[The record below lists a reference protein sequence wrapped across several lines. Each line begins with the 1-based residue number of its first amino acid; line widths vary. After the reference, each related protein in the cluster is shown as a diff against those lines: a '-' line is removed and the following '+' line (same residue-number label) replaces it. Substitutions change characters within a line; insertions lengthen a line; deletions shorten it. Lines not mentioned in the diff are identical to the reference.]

1 MHDFS
6 FNGVSLSS
14 LGGRIIQTP
23 MHTIATRDKSFVKI
37 YGQSGDEVIDNG
49 SYNNVN
55 FSVKI
60 GFFTFVAQQTA
71 EQLARTII
79 DWLAPLQD
87 GYYEYRDTYNDGYF
101 TRAALTNFDEIQ
113 REMRTFL
120 TATLKF
126 SRVPFWY
133 SDVGA
138 QPVSQSASGYV
149 NLRNPEQYD
158 AEPIVTLEYT
168 GTSGN
173 NLNCTLYM
181 NQKYSLLAGGA
192 TKVQVLDGVT
202 KQHYKLLDGE
212 KTYLSKLLPPLL
224 KPNIYY
230 GCYAKLSIY
239 SEKGKDLNLTITPN
253 WRRL

>member
-1 MHDFS
+1 MRDFS

-14 LGGRIIQTP
+14 FGGRITEAP

-49 SYNNVN
+49 SYNNVD

-60 GFFTFVAQQTA
+60 GFLTFVSKQTA
-71 EQLARTII
+71 EQLARAVI

-101 TRAALTNFDEIQ
+101 TRAALTNFEEIE

-138 QPVSQSASGYV
+138 QPVSQSAAGYV
-149 NLRNPEQYD
+149 DLRNPEQYD
-158 AEPIVTLEYT
+158 AEPVVTLEYT
-168 GTSGN
+168 GTAAN
-173 NLNCTLYM
+173 NFNCTLYM
-181 NQKYSLLAGGA
+181 RNSISLLAGGVN
-192 TKVQVLDGVT
+192 KLQVLDGVA
-202 KQHYKLLDGE
+202 KQHYKLEDGE
-212 KTYLSKLLPPLL
+212 RIYLSNVLPPLL